1 MKPSTNREERPILEA
16 TLEGAEVIA
25 DVLMKGEVIA
35 EIPIIGTAFK
45 LCKAA
50 DSVRDRAFIAKL
62 AAFVSGLGS
71 MPNTAKEQMRD
82 RVNSS
87 PEEAKRIGE
96 TLFLV
101 LERVTDLDKP
111 TLLSSL
117 FLAYLKEIISADE
130 LRRMAQAIDASFFD
144 DLQQFITAET
154 LPEKSGAEWMQYL
167 AAAGLTRPVANPTYA
182 DLGAGNYEP
191 TPVGKK
197 LHEALRQLQTYG

>member
-1 MKPSTNREERPILEA
+1 MKLSTSREDRPILEA

-45 LCKAA
+45 LCKAV

-62 AAFVSGLGS
+62 DAFISGLGA
-71 MPNTAKEQMRD
+71 MPNTAKEQMRN

-96 TLFLV
+96 TLFLI
-101 LERVTDLDKP
+101 LERVIDLDKP
-111 TLLSSL
+111 TLLSSV
-117 FLAYLKEIISADE
+117 FLAYLKEMISADD
-130 LRRMAQAIDASFFD
+130 LRRMAQAIDASFFN

-154 LPEKSGAEWMQYL
+154 LPEKSDAEWMQYL
-167 AAAGLTRPVANPTYA
+167 ATAGLTRPVANPTY
-182 DLGAGNYEP
+182 DDIGVGNYEP

-197 LHEALRQLQTYG
+197 LHEALRQLRTYG